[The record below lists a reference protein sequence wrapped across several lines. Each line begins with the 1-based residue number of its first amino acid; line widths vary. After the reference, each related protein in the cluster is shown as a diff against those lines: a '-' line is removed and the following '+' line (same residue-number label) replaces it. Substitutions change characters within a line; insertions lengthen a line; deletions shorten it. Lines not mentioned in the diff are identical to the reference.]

1 MCGRLTQST
10 PTGIVA
16 TTFSAT
22 DTIQAKP
29 PSWNIPPTAPLA
41 IVTQREDRRLE
52 SVRWNL
58 AQKQG
63 GKPWFNARSEKID
76 ADTWPG
82 PVYRKLFA
90 RRRCLV
96 PYEFFYEWQEQPSG
110 TKQPY
115 AIAPAD
121 GELHAFA
128 GFYDEFEDGTSGAV
142 VLTTAANDLMAWVHN
157 AGTRRHRMPV
167 VLPPVSWDAWLDPD
181 ADLDQLRPML
191 APRPDGELEA
201 MPVVTKVSRRGY
213 DAPDCLEPSGQV
225 VTEPHELPSEQGDLF

>member
-10 PTGIVA
+10 PTEQVA
-16 TTFSAT
+16 KTFTAIDTTE
-22 DTIQAKP
+22 AKR
-29 PSWNIPPTAPLA
+29 PSWNLPPTASLA

-58 AQKQG
+58 AKQQG

-82 PVYRKLFA
+82 PIYRKLFA
-90 RRRCLV
+90 RHRCLV

-110 TKQPY
+110 SKQPY
-115 AIAPAD
+115 AIAPSE

-128 GFYDEFEDGTSGAV
+128 GFYDTLDDGTSGAV
-142 VLTTAANDLMAWVHN
+142 VLTTAANTLMTWVHN
-157 AGTRRHRMPV
+157 AGARRHRMPV
-167 VLPPVSWDAWLDPD
+167 LIHPKSWDTWLDPE
-181 ADLDQLRPML
+181 ADLDQLRPLL

-201 MPVVTKVSRRGY
+201 MPVVPNVSRRGY
-213 DAPDCLEPSGQV
+213 DAPDCLEPSGQI
-225 VTEPHELPSEQGDLF
+225 VTEPHPLPGEQGGLF